1 MSLDKIIVIISS
13 IFGIAFTYWF
23 FLMKK
28 EKVVAV
34 TSDSIDIIVS
44 GGYQPE
50 VISIPKGTTTRINFL
65 RKDPSSCL
73 EEVVLSDFKIRKYLP
88 LNQKVSIEITP
99 QKTGEYPFSCGM
111 NMFHGKV
118 KVEDP
123 ERSRRVV

>member
-1 MSLDKIIVIISS
+1 MTIDKIIVALFS
-13 IFGIAFTYWF
+13 IAGIAFTYWF

-28 EKVVAV
+28 EQVVAV
-34 TSDSIDIIVS
+34 ISDSVDITVN

-50 VISIPKGTTTRINFL
+50 VISVPKGKTIKINFL
-65 RKDPSSCL
+65 RKDPSTCL

-99 QKTGEYPFSCGM
+99 QKTGEYLFSCGM

-118 KVEDP
+118 KVI
-123 ERSRRVV
+123 

>member
-1 MSLDKIIVIISS
+1 MSIDKLLVIIASLV
-13 IFGIAFTYWF
+13 GIGFTYWF

-28 EKVVAV
+28 EQVTAV
-34 TSDSIDIIVS
+34 TSDSVDIIVN

-50 VISIPKGTTTRINFL
+50 VISISKGKTTRINFL

-73 EEVVLSDFKIRKYLP
+73 EEVVLSEFKIRKYLP
-88 LNQKVSIEITP
+88 LNKTVSIEITP

-118 KVEDP
+118 KV
-123 ERSRRVV
+123 V